1 MPNAEK
7 LAVLGG
13 ELYAFGEGADEADR
27 LGGLVEGLVAGDAE
41 LALEMEVGGGEDD
54 VDPVG
59 GGGLDG
65 AGGGLDVFA
74 FTAGE
79 RGDAGPAD
87 LAGNCSDGRE
97 VQWHTLS
104 RWFANVEIYICLF
117 VAFGVLLSPQNQQKR
132 RKFRKHPLRPVDL
145 RMTSRTESDHQ
156 MQQRLAQFPMMDFGI
171 GITAN
176 PTKPIHRALRP
187 ARAGRRNIRHP
198 AVSACSRSRRGPG
211 RGSSHSRRDSKLRSG
226 SPSSKPYSF
235 VFSLESFSRMNASIS
250 AALARMRMY
259 LTKKATLTNK
269 FLSARRRQIR

>member
-1 MPNAEK
+1 M
-7 LAVLGG
+7 
-13 ELYAFGEGADEADR
+13 
-27 LGGLVEGLVAGDAE
+27 VEGLVAGDAE

-117 VAFGVLLSPQNQQKR
+117 VAFGVLLSPQR
-132 RKFRKHPLRPVDL
+132 RKFRKHALRPVDL

-156 MQQRLAQFPMMDFGI
+156 MQQRLARFPMMDSGI
-171 GITAN
+171 GITAH
-176 PTKPIHRALRP
+176 PTGVSIAL
-187 ARAGRRNIRHP
+187 
-198 AVSACSRSRRGPG
+198 
-211 RGSSHSRRDSKLRSG
+211 
-226 SPSSKPYSF
+226 
-235 VFSLESFSRMNASIS
+235 
-250 AALARMRMY
+250 
-259 LTKKATLTNK
+259 
-269 FLSARRRQIR
+269 